1 MSKKSELIILLLLL
15 PALAEAIN
23 SDAFLITIPGFPL
36 SLGRLLF
43 VICGLMGLKVFGRY
57 SFQTGIFKG
66 LLLVSLGC
74 LVGSFFSDNTLEN
87 LSSTIGFILL
97 LFGSCG
103 VAMLFYL
110 PRFRS
115 LTDAFFIILFIY
127 WVFYAIDKTI
137 ISGNFTAYSTLDKE
151 GDVINHHI
159 AGMGMMVSSAYLAVR
174 FFYKYQKLSLF
185 GYVLFGIALLGC
197 LLVESRSNFLF
208 TLLTLFLLILTERFN
223 FTRSLLITIPIIIL
237 GVLALDFFS
246 DRIEFLKQRFSIQDI
261 DYQIRTN
268 KNRIAFLEAAY
279 DAILEK
285 PLGRG
290 IKNTKLTV
298 FGGRVL
304 VHNQYVSFLIS
315 GGIIALAGIFIWLK
329 DLLKLFKYTY
339 FSKRVPWEQGYNSFI
354 LGLSL
359 VLFAFSITLF
369 TIESSG
375 MLFFLLVSLAIFSSY
390 SLITSEQNSE
400 MA

>member
-43 VICGLMGLKVFGRY
+43 VLCGLIGFKVFGRY
-57 SFQTGIFKG
+57 SFKTGIFKG

-115 LTDAFFIILFIY
+115 LADVFFVILFIY
-127 WVFYAIDKTI
+127 WVVYSIDKTI
-137 ISGNFTAYSTLDKE
+137 ISGNFTAYSILDKE
-151 GDVINHHI
+151 GNVINHHI

-174 FFYKYQKLSLF
+174 FFYKSQMLSLNGF
-185 GYVLFGIALLGC
+185 IVFGIALLGC

-208 TLLTLFLLILTERFN
+208 TLITLVVLILTERFS
-223 FTRSLLITIPIIIL
+223 FKRSILITIPIVIVGIL
-237 GVLALDFFS
+237 TLSFFFNKM
-246 DRIEFLKQRFSIQDI
+246 EFLKQRFSIQDF
-261 DYQIRTN
+261 DYQVRTN
-268 KNRIAFLEAAY
+268 KNRIAFLESAF

-304 VHNQYVSFLIS
+304 VHNQYVSFIIS
-315 GGIIALAGIFIWLK
+315 GGIIALAGIVIWLK
-329 DLLKLFKYTY
+329 DLIKLFKFTY
-339 FSKRVPWEQGYNSFI
+339 FRKRVPWEQGYNSFI
-354 LGLSL
+354 LGVSL
-359 VLFAFSITLF
+359 GIFAFSITLF

-390 SLITSEQNSE
+390 SLITSEQISE
-400 MA
+400 LA